1 MAVPSNIFFRAYQRI
16 IHSLAFY
23 PTLIAIGFFLL
34 CLLTMAIEYQPWMMA
49 LKGHFDLGLVRNA
62 DNARLILG
70 TLVAGILSLMV
81 FSFSMVMVVL
91 NNAAASLSPRVI
103 PGLISSKGHQK
114 TLGIYLGSILY
125 ALLLI
130 TTIEQGNSDRV
141 PSLGVLIKN
150 AANLITWADP
160 EACEIAAG
168 AWQSWGRDAVLP
180 LHLIWVVPLVTPG
193 HAEQHGAENWSRE
206 QKIAFLNDQ
215 DNLIILDPVST
226 AERADYSPEFWT
238 PLERFWC
245 EYATRWQRVKQRY
258 QLTIGEAEGKAL
270 AHMLEQ
276 CASKS

>member
-1 MAVPSNIFFRAYQRI
+1 MTRMR
-16 IHSLAFY
+16 
-23 PTLIAIGFFLL
+23 
-34 CLLTMAIEYQPWMMA
+34 
-49 LKGHFDLGLVRNA
+49 
-62 DNARLILG
+62 
-70 TLVAGILSLMV
+70 LSL
-81 FSFSMVMVVL
+81 L
-91 NNAAASLSPRVI
+91 
-103 PGLISSKGHQK
+103 
-114 TLGIYLGSILY
+114 
-125 ALLLI
+125 ALLLML
-130 TTIEQGNSDRV
+130 
-141 PSLGVLIKN
+141 LGGCDDKPAPEAATAGPKQEWPMVWLYEEGSCQNTETRVLIKN